1 MAFNNGFQGDQ
12 VSLNHILQTLE
23 AKTYDIPGVITN
35 PSLHVTANGESVYFY
50 TRSTA
55 TAATGNAGDSVSYSV
70 KGNKRIDVPLTSRIG
85 IGAILPYV
93 NVATV
98 SADAVGDKVIQE
110 TMKGANVYNQA
121 LVTAITSAAQAKEYT
136 KDAGAF
142 AALVE
147 AISDFKVDNKIS
159 GLAPT
164 GVLASPSFFASLIT
178 DSKIHLAI
186 TFKDVADN
194 KVRMLNIPGVACP
207 VIECVDLSAVA
218 FIVVNAE
225 GVAAP
230 IVVRS
235 LSVVD
240 ATAIGY
246 PGGTL
251 VAGEAPY
258 GFKIV
263 TKSEDLTLDT
273 TVGYLV
279 SKYTM
284 ATA

>member
-1 MAFNNGFQGDQ
+1 MAYNNGFQGDQ
-12 VSLNHILQTLE
+12 VALNHILQTLE
-23 AKTYDIPGVITN
+23 AKTYDIPGIITN
-35 PSLHVTANGESVYFY
+35 PELQVTANGESVYFY

-55 TAATGNAGDSVSYSV
+55 TAAAGNAGDSISYVV

-93 NVATV
+93 NVQTV
-98 SADAVGDKVIQE
+98 SPDAVGDKVVQE
-110 TMKGANVYNQA
+110 TLKGANLYNGA
-121 LVTAITSAAQAKEYT
+121 LVTAITAAATAKEYT

-142 AALVE
+142 SALVE
-147 AISDFKVDNKIS
+147 GVSDFKSDNKIS

-164 GVLASPSFFASLIT
+164 GILASPSFFASLIT

-186 TFKDVADN
+186 TFKDVADD
-194 KVRMLNIPGVACP
+194 KVRVLNIPGLPCP
-207 VIECVDLSAVA
+207 VIECIDLTAVD

-240 ATAIGY
+240 ATATGY

-263 TKSEDLTLDT
+263 TKSDDLTLDSST
-273 TVGYLV
+273 GYLV
-279 SKYTM
+279 AKYTES
-284 ATA
+284 TN